1 MLTSTSHD
9 IAGGYQMVED
19 REDRQPDQN
28 LEDGAIDRI
37 DEDIEHSEEGES
49 DDRDESREPH
59 ADRD

>member
-1 MLTSTSHD
+1 
-9 IAGGYQMVED
+9 MVED